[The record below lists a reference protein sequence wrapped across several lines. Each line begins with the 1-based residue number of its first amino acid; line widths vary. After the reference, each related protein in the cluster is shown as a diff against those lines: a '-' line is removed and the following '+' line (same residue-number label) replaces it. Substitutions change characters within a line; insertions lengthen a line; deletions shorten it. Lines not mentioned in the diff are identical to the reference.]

1 MQPFFNDLSLNGL
14 ISVVDRYKE
23 VDAWC
28 DNPLFTEES
37 LNALVEIMEEAGEL
51 DKAPVY
57 NDIVNTEFA
66 NKAMENVK

>member
-1 MQPFFNDLSLNGL
+1 MLL
-14 ISVVDRYKE
+14 IDT
-23 VDAWC
+23 WC

-57 NDIVNTEFA
+57 NDIVNTDFV